1 MAQTPVVGLGETW
14 RRIGPAEAGV
24 LQGFTNYRPWKKV
37 MRTDPTFRAG
47 AAYKQFGNAVNIG
60 VAALV
65 LRRALS
71 LLTTSPKQMGS

>member
-14 RRIGPAEAGV
+14 RRSGPAEAGV

-65 LRRALS
+65 LKRSTDYLS
-71 LLTTSPKQMGS
+71 E